1 MKILDPLERH
11 DAPDASR
18 DVLNS
23 LEGEMGDLPNLYQV
37 LAHSPSALRAYVAMN
52 KLLKDSGLTDE
63 EQQVVLL
70 TASRENRCEYCMAAH
85 SASAR
90 VAGLDEDALES
101 LREGKHIRNDDRLEA
116 LRQFTQRVV
125 AKRGRLE
132 DEDIDVFLAA
142 GFDEGNVLDVMLGV
156 SLKTLSNY
164 TNHIAHTPLDER
176 FQDMHWD
183 PSRDMRER
191 GAGRRQSDRPLPAR
205 GSRYSH

>member
-23 LEGEMGDLPNLYQV
+23 LEGEMGSLPNLYRV
-37 LAHSPSALRAYVAMN
+37 LAHSPSALRAYAAMN

-63 EQQVVLL
+63 EQQIVLL

-85 SASAR
+85 STGAR

-101 LREGKHIRNDDRLEA
+101 LREGQHIRNDDRLEA
-116 LRQFTQRVV
+116 LRQFTQRMV

-156 SLKTLSNY
+156 AMKTLSNY

-191 GAGRRQSDRPLPAR
+191 GAGRRSSDRPIPAR
-205 GSRYSH
+205 GGRYSH